1 VSREALGDFAQK
13 VLVDNWRGR
22 ALVGKGE
29 FEQGLR
35 LTRGATERW
44 RQAEGRICSAMFW
57 LGEVMALRGMGDA
70 EGAIERV
77 EECIRHCRDTGDVY
91 MLPEA
96 LRVKAE
102 LLVAT
107 GREQA
112 PGVVGSSGTFAEA
125 MDLARQQGAR
135 SFQLR
140 IASSIAAYHLAGGRV
155 DAAKDVLAPVL
166 ETFTEGFDTAD
177 LRRAAAMLS
186 TIAGSA

>member
-1 VSREALGDFAQK
+1 
-13 VLVDNWRGR
+13 
-22 ALVGKGE
+22 
-29 FEQGLR
+29 
-35 LTRGATERW
+35 
-44 RQAEGRICSAMFW
+44 MFW

-102 LLVAT
+102 LLVEA
-107 GREQA
+107 GRESP
-112 PGVVGSSGTFAEA
+112 PGAVAASGTFAEA

-140 IASSIAAYHLAGGRV
+140 IASSIAAYHLAGGRA
-155 DAAKDVLAPVL
+155 DLAKKALAPIF
-166 ETFTEGFDTAD
+166 ETFTEGFETAD
-177 LRRAAAMLS
+177 LRRAVAMLS